1 MALYRDKGF
10 PAFPGAYII
19 NKNNTTSGGSF
30 PIYKSTPDLGAT
42 GSIGASNTNDYLLV
56 MPGYRVT
63 IYVDINYGS
72 TSQTFN
78 NTDSTSVLHSRAT
91 SATWVN
97 TVSSIKLFYGN
108 TEII

>member
-1 MALYRDKGF
+1 MAQYNDKGF

-19 NKNNTTSGGSF
+19 NKNNSTSGGSF

-42 GSIGASNTNDYLLV
+42 GSIGANNTNDYLLV

-63 IYVDINYGS
+63 IYVNVNYAS
-72 TSQTFN
+72 TSQSFN
-78 NTDSTSVLHSRAT
+78 NTDSSSILHSNQT
-91 SATWVN
+91 SQSWVN
-97 TVSSIKLFYGN
+97 TISSIKLFYGN